1 MKKLLLTAVYV
12 FVCAFVC
19 NAETDKS
26 IRIVEQ
32 ALAKGDVKS
41 IATIFD
47 KTIDITFS
55 DNKATTYSKTQA
67 SAILKRF
74 FSKSL
79 SKKFKLLHQG
89 KSATNK
95 TLYAIGKLYT
105 NSANYRVY
113 MFFVPNKK
121 EFKLKELRF
130 EKL

>member
-1 MKKLLLTAVYV
+1 MVSSVLI
-12 FVCAFVC
+12 CS
-19 NAETDKS
+19 AEENKS
-26 IRIVEQ
+26 ITIVEK

-41 IATIFD
+41 MATVFD

-55 DNKATTYSKTQA
+55 DNKATSYSKAQA

-79 SKKFKLLHQG
+79 SKKFILLHQG
-89 KSATNK
+89 KSSTNN

-113 MFFVPNKK
+113 MFFVPEKK
-121 EFKLKELRF
+121 EYMLKELRF